1 MYAIVDINGKQ
12 YKAEEGRFIDIDL
25 LHEEEGKAITL
36 DRVLLVSNAGKVTVG
51 QPTISGATVA
61 AKVQNDYKG
70 QKVTVYKM
78 KRKKGYRLKQG
89 HRQQYTRIMIEKI
102 VA

>member
-25 LHEEEGKAITL
+25 LDKEDGEAITL
-36 DRVLLVSNAGKVTVG
+36 DRVLLISNGGKIQVG
-51 QPTISGATVA
+51 QPTISGATVS
-61 AKVQNDYKG
+61 AKVQDDYKAK
-70 QKVTVYKM
+70 KVTVYKM

-102 VA
+102 AA